1 MNPDLTFDTITDDW
15 QLVAQVS
22 QAYRTLANSYM
33 DSIGMHRAQAI
44 VLCTV
49 CASEGLTQSEIAA
62 SLSVQGATITPIL
75 KKMEEAHFITRHRD
89 PTDNRLVRV
98 YATPEGHTKEKE
110 INARFR
116 EFEQV
121 LFRNISA
128 DHRTLLRELLLKLIS
143 NMNEAEG

>member
-44 VLCTV
+44 VLCTI

-62 SLSVQGATITPIL
+62 HLSVQGATITPIL
-75 KKMEEAHFITRHRD
+75 KKMEEAQWITRHRD
-89 PTDNRLVRV
+89 LNDNRLVRV
-98 YATPEGHTKEKE
+98 YATERGHAKEKE

-116 EFEQV
+116 EFERV
-121 LFRNISA
+121 LFRDIPA